1 MKKIKNNFLIMG
13 YKVNTSFLT
22 KLPHFQICGAKVGQS
37 YKNGVFVV
45 KNINRVEN
53 ACSAK
58 VYFFKVFR

>member
-1 MKKIKNNFLIMG
+1 MG